1 MPSWSLAS
9 RFKRLA
15 RLEVQIES
23 EPDEN
28 EVGIMQNGSEIGE
41 NEETN
46 PGNLGLSKQNE
57 YAEVIT
63 PLSRLLSENKLDI
76 APKCVSGNCNAM
88 EML

>member
-15 RLEVQIES
+15 CSNVSRLEVRIES

-41 NEETN
+41 NEENEETN
-46 PGNLGLSKQNE
+46 PGNLG
-57 YAEVIT
+57 
-63 PLSRLLSENKLDI
+63 
-76 APKCVSGNCNAM
+76 
-88 EML
+88 